1 MKSLKPI
8 RLTTGLIL
16 LALLAAALPAVTNT
30 AQAQETP
37 APETAAPTADVDT
50 GLLLFADRC
59 ANCHGPAGA
68 GDGEMVTRLPAP
80 PRAFNDAAY
89 IRQAVPASMFLAIT
103 NGNLDKGM
111 PPFGPSS
118 SNAVAEAD
126 RWNLIAAV
134 FSLGTSPDS
143 VARGQQLFAELNPD
157 LDAAFM
163 SDPVF
168 WRDSSNQDAYDR
180 LQTILPDTPADD
192 IWAMVDYGRA
202 TYPFSGTAAAVQLNG
217 VITGMVMNG
226 TTGSFQG
233 DMPALLR
240 AFDPIDFSIT
250 LALTSTVNADG
261 SFQFAVAQAP
271 ADWIYMASVA
281 YNEISFSSDI
291 GRLSST
297 QTSAELPITVYDPTS
312 DASVV
317 SIDRLHIIMDVADNV
332 MEVNEL
338 YTFSNNSSQVYVGAT
353 GNMSGGTILI
363 PLPAQAQTP
372 VFQRGFGSLDSFV
385 AANELFPTDEGW
397 LDTLPLRPG
406 PNSMNLLVRYTL
418 PYESGMT
425 LAHALPYVTETSS
438 VILPDNGITV
448 SGNWQSSGPQ
458 EMEGQGFVQY
468 TGERMDAGST
478 LTMTLEGEPRQAAAA
493 GPISSTTGIII
504 GGAAILTVVGAAI
517 FVVQR
522 QRKGTVQA
530 VAATREELLAEL
542 AALDDAYAS
551 GEVDAGAYEQERQ
564 QLKEELLAIWNS
576 TED

>member
-1 MKSLKPI
+1 M
-8 RLTTGLIL
+8 RLTSGLIL
-16 LALLAAALPAVTNT
+16 LALLAAALLIAAMP
-30 AQAQETP
+30 AQAQEPTP
-37 APETAAPTADVDT
+37 EAAAPLTADVDT

-59 ANCHGPAGA
+59 ANCHGAAGS

-80 PRAFNDAAY
+80 PRAFNDGAY
-89 IRQAVPASMFLAIT
+89 TRQAVPANMFLAIT

-126 RWNLIAAV
+126 RWNLIAAI
-134 FSLGTSPDS
+134 FSLGTSPDA
-143 VARGQQLFAELNPD
+143 VARGQALFAELSPD
-157 LDAAFM
+157 LDVTFM

-168 WRDSSNQDAYDR
+168 WRDNSNQDAFDR
-180 LQTILPDTPADD
+180 LQAVLPDTPADD

-202 TYPFSGTAAAVQLNG
+202 TYPFSGAAAAVRLNG
-217 VITGMVMNG
+217 VITGVVVNG
-226 TTGSFQG
+226 TTGDLQG
-233 DMPALLR
+233 DMPAMLR
-240 AFDPIDFSIT
+240 AFDPIDFSIG
-250 LALTSTVNADG
+250 LALTSTVNSDG
-261 SFQFAVAQAP
+261 SFRFDVAEAP
-271 ADWIYMASVA
+271 SDWVYMASVA

-297 QTSAELPITVYDPTS
+297 QTSAELPITIYDATS
-312 DASVV
+312 DAAVV
-317 SIDRLHIIMDVADNV
+317 SIDRLHIIMDVANNV
-332 MEVNEL
+332 LEVNEL
-338 YTFSNNSSQVYVGAT
+338 YTFSNNSSQVYVGET
-353 GNMSGGTILI
+353 GNISGGTILI

-425 LAHALPYVTETSS
+425 LAHTLPYATESSS

-458 EMEGQGFVQY
+458 EVQGQGFVQY
-468 TGERMDAGST
+468 TGERMNAGSN
-478 LTMTLEGEPRQAAAA
+478 LTMILEGEPRQAAAA
-493 GPISSTTGIII
+493 GPINTTTGIII
-504 GGAAILTVVGAAI
+504 GGAALLVVVGAAI

-522 QRKGTVQA
+522 QRQGAVQA
-530 VAATREELLAEL
+530 VTATREELLAEL
-542 AALDDAYAS
+542 AALDDAYAN
-551 GEVDAGAYEQERQ
+551 GEVDAAAYEQERQ

-576 TED
+576 AED